1 MSKFFV
7 AACPLIQ
14 DQSINVLEKLIEGK
28 IKIDIDFPVNSEI
41 IALQPVG
48 QKPALLVKCPVT
60 EDQTKSKRTFV
71 FKPLLAEFEENDE
84 RTLKYIG
91 TFPILR
97 PKLIQTKLQMDP
109 NQPQRPEFEEIT
121 INVFEQ
127 INKL

>member
-14 DQSINVLEKLIEGK
+14 DQSMNVLEKLIEGK

-71 FKPLLAEFEENDE
+71 FKPLLAEFEENE
-84 RTLKYIG
+84 KQTLKYIG

-97 PKLIQTKLQMDP
+97 PKLIQIKLQMDP
-109 NQPQRPEFEEIT
+109 NRPQHPEFEEIT

-127 INKL
+127 IALL